1 MTTKHILVVDDNPLS
16 RKLLKD
22 ILDVEGYTVRNV
34 ASGTEAL
41 DAIADE
47 PPDVVLLD
55 IMMPGMDGFEVVRR
69 LKADKT
75 TRTTP
80 IVMLTA
86 LDDEGSRT
94 RLATAG
100 VNLMLTKPIDR
111 WELCSLLAHTLSE
124 PSENQHD

>member
-1 MTTKHILVVDDNPLS
+1 MTAKHILVVDDNPLS